1 MIEVNQLETE
11 AAVELWPDLAPYV
24 SRALAFDPFESITL
38 ERIAD
43 QVATGY
49 ARLLVAVKDQQILGA
64 TVVQMFK
71 KNDERVLHVLTTAG
85 VDLEQWLP
93 ALIDELVTLAE
104 EHSSAVITMSGRP
117 GWSKTLRPFGFKT
130 AHVQM
135 RLEVEHGLSRQVGKL
150 TAVTEH

>member
-1 MIEVNQLETE
+1 MITVNQLETE
-11 AAVELWPDLAPYV
+11 ASVALWPDLAPYI

-38 ERIAD
+38 ERIAE

-49 ARLLVAVKDQQILGA
+49 ARLLVAVKDEQILGA

-85 VDLEQWLP
+85 VDLEEWLP

-104 EHSSAVITMSGRP
+104 EHNSAVITMSGRP
-117 GWSKTLRPFGFKT
+117 GWSKKLRPFGFRT

-135 RLEVEHGLSRQVGKL
+135 RLEVDNGISRKIVERAG
-150 TAVTEH
+150 VTEH